1 MKPRRMRMIFRED
14 RIVDSRKYN
23 RRNQKWYKV
32 SANGWFG
39 IPAHIRCA
47 LGIAR
52 GDKVLVALNVEN
64 GRLFIMKSGKE
75 DTRAFK
81 IRSGMATL
89 YISRGKRVLRK
100 LGVGYESGKVKFKSE
115 IIGDD
120 GGVDIAMFTFSK
132 G

>member
-1 MKPRRMRMIFRED
+1 MIFNED
-14 RIVDSRKYN
+14 LILDSRKYN
-23 RRNQKWYKV
+23 RRNEKWYKV

-39 IPAHIRCA
+39 IPAHIRYA

-64 GRLFIMKSGKE
+64 GRLFIMKSGNE
-75 DTRAFK
+75 DSRAFR
-81 IRSGMATL
+81 IGSGMATL
-89 YISRGKRVLRK
+89 YLSRGKRILRR

-120 GGVDIAMFTFSK
+120 GGADIAMFTFSK

>member
-1 MKPRRMRMIFRED
+1 MIFRED

-23 RRNQKWYKV
+23 RRYQKWYKV

-75 DTRAFK
+75 DSRAFK

-89 YISRGKRVLRK
+89 YISRGKRVLRR
-100 LGVGYESGKVKFKSE
+100 LGVDYESGKVKFKSE

-120 GGVDIAMFTFSK
+120 GGADIAMFTFSK